1 VKKSD
6 KIAEAQAILRALG
19 LPKSQQNEIS
29 ALTLLALC
37 GVGVND
43 AWLQA
48 RRERRSVSK
57 GIMDFIREKKYRVAY
72 APNTRETIR
81 RQVLHQLV
89 LAGVVDYN
97 PFEPDLPT
105 NSPASGRLSKFGQL
119 FHARIVAASEADC
132 CTLGAMDYKKVLY
145 EKHDRIAKVI
155 LNRPRYKNAQSRLLL
170 EEMDSAFADAN
181 ADDNVRVIILSGAGD
196 NFCSGHD
203 LGTVEEKED
212 QERRPF
218 PKGMRGEYMRSRQMF
233 LDNTLRWRDLDKP
246 TIAQVH
252 GLCIFGGWMFAAA
265 MDLVVASDDA
275 KFLPA
280 LLQYFSIPWDMP
292 PRKAKEIL
300 FQSRFVSA

>member
-1 VKKSD
+1 
-6 KIAEAQAILRALG
+6 
-19 LPKSQQNEIS
+19 
-29 ALTLLALC
+29 
-37 GVGVND
+37 
-43 AWLQA
+43 
-48 RRERRSVSK
+48 
-57 GIMDFIREKKYRVAY
+57 
-72 APNTRETIR
+72 
-81 RQVLHQLV
+81 
-89 LAGVVDYN
+89 
-97 PFEPDLPT
+97 
-105 NSPASGRLSKFGQL
+105 
-119 FHARIVAASEADC
+119 
-132 CTLGAMDYKKVLY
+132 MDYKTILF

-155 LNRPRYKNAQSRLLL
+155 LNRPRYKNAQSRVML

-181 ADDNVRVIILSGAGD
+181 ADDDVRVIILSGAGD

-203 LGTVEEKED
+203 LGTAEEKED

-218 PKGMRGEYMRSRQMF
+218 PKGVRGEYMRSRQMF

-300 FQSRFVSA
+300 FQSRFVGAEEAHELGFVNMVVPRARLEEETMALANKIAESDRFTLRMVKWAVNSAQDAMGFSTAIRNAHSHHMVLGIGGLIQAKMEGKGLPKRMAGVEQALKKVKK

>member
-1 VKKSD
+1 MEYKT
-6 KIAEAQAILRALG
+6 IL
-19 LPKSQQNEIS
+19 
-29 ALTLLALC
+29 
-37 GVGVND
+37 
-43 AWLQA
+43 
-48 RRERRSVSK
+48 
-57 GIMDFIREKKYRVAY
+57 F
-72 APNTRETIR
+72 
-81 RQVLHQLV
+81 
-89 LAGVVDYN
+89 
-97 PFEPDLPT
+97 
-105 NSPASGRLSKFGQL
+105 
-119 FHARIVAASEADC
+119 
-132 CTLGAMDYKKVLY
+132 

-155 LNRPRYKNAQSRLLL
+155 LNRPRYKNAQSRVML
-170 EEMDSAFADAN
+170 EEMDRAFADAN
-181 ADDNVRVIILSGAGD
+181 ADDDVRVIILSGAGD

-203 LGTVEEKED
+203 LGTAEEKED

-218 PKGMRGEYMRSRQMF
+218 PKGVRGEYMRSREMF

-300 FQSRFVSA
+300 FQSRFVSAEEACELGFVNMVVPRTRLEEETMALATRIAESDRFTLRMVKWAVNSAQDAMGFSTAVRNAHSHHMVLGIGGMIKAKMEGKGLPKRMAGVEQALKKVKK

>member
-1 VKKSD
+1 
-6 KIAEAQAILRALG
+6 
-19 LPKSQQNEIS
+19 
-29 ALTLLALC
+29 
-37 GVGVND
+37 
-43 AWLQA
+43 
-48 RRERRSVSK
+48 
-57 GIMDFIREKKYRVAY
+57 
-72 APNTRETIR
+72 
-81 RQVLHQLV
+81 
-89 LAGVVDYN
+89 
-97 PFEPDLPT
+97 
-105 NSPASGRLSKFGQL
+105 
-119 FHARIVAASEADC
+119 
-132 CTLGAMDYKKVLY
+132 MDYKTVLY
-145 EKHDRIAKVI
+145 EKHDRIARVI

-203 LGTVEEKED
+203 LGTREEKED

-246 TIAQVH
+246 TIAQVQ

-300 FQSRFVSA
+300 FQSRFVSAEEAQNLGFVNMVVPRARLEEETMALATRIAESDRFTLRMVKWAVNSAQDAMGFSTAIRNAHSHHMVLGISGIMKAKLEGKGLPKRMAGVEQALKKIKK

>member
-1 VKKSD
+1 
-6 KIAEAQAILRALG
+6 
-19 LPKSQQNEIS
+19 
-29 ALTLLALC
+29 
-37 GVGVND
+37 
-43 AWLQA
+43 
-48 RRERRSVSK
+48 
-57 GIMDFIREKKYRVAY
+57 
-72 APNTRETIR
+72 
-81 RQVLHQLV
+81 
-89 LAGVVDYN
+89 
-97 PFEPDLPT
+97 
-105 NSPASGRLSKFGQL
+105 
-119 FHARIVAASEADC
+119 
-132 CTLGAMDYKKVLY
+132 MDYKTVLY

-203 LGTVEEKED
+203 LGTPEEKED

-300 FQSRFVSA
+300 FQSRFVGAEEARILGFVNMVVPRARLEEETMALATRIAESDRFTLRMVKWAVNSAQDAMGFSTAIRNAHSHHMVLGISGYMQAKMEGKGLPKRMAGVEQALKKVKK